1 MCQPFV
7 DKHLGLILRHHLPEA
22 EAKTRSFHSF
32 RVGFACALLAA
43 GESYAMIQAAA
54 RWRST
59 HSITIYARLNPTD
72 HADLVDKALAHSAS
86 STSTR
91 NLPRGLVIDAHEIVA
106 TFQGAGRVLAR
117 RDCDDLDDDDLVAA
131 IDAELH

>member
-1 MCQPFV
+1 
-7 DKHLGLILRHHLPEA
+7 
-22 EAKTRSFHSF
+22 
-32 RVGFACALLAA
+32 
-43 GESYAMIQAAA
+43 MIQAAA

-59 HSITIYARLNPTD
+59 HSITIYARLNPAYY
-72 HADLVDKALAHSAS
+72 ADLVDKALAHSAS

-106 TFQGAGRVLAR
+106 TFQGAGRLLAR

>member
-7 DKHLGLILRHHLPEA
+7 DKHPGLIPRHRLPEA

-54 RWRST
+54 RWRSA

-91 NLPRGLVIDAHEIVA
+91 NLPRGLVIDANGIVA
-106 TFQGAGRVLAR
+106 TFQGAGRVRAR